1 MPELPEVETI
11 VRQLQKPL
19 SGKTIISATIS
30 KSGHRVVDSKVGRI
44 FPLKV
49 LQIHRRAKAIVL
61 QLGKNLGLL
70 IRLGMTGHFDYVPKT
85 SKLAGKS
92 KPNLNSTD
100 SEEKYVMVKFW
111 LGDGSVLKYVDVR
124 QFGSIEVFTQP
135 QLEKKLAT
143 FGPEPLAK
151 EFTVKIFSDLLSRK
165 KKARIKVTLMDQNF
179 IAGIGNIY
187 AQEALYTAG
196 IRPQR
201 KISTLKPTEIQRLHH
216 SLQKVLRKSIQH
228 HGTTVDNYAHMNG
241 AGDFQNYL
249 QVYGKRQCPKKH
261 LLTKVYLGGR
271 GTYYCALCQH

>member
-11 VRQLQKPL
+11 VRQLQRQVQGKMIVAARISPL
-19 SGKTIISATIS
+19 GRRIVDARIS
-30 KSGHRVVDSKVGRI
+30 RI
-44 FPLKV
+44 FPLNILK
-49 LQIHRRAKAIVL
+49 IFRRAKAIVIV
-61 QLGKNLGLL
+61 LGKKYVLL
-70 IRLGMTGHFDYVPKT
+70 VRLGMTGHFDYVPGKPKLS
-85 SKLAGKS
+85 SKNKS
-92 KPNLNSTD
+92 PFESAAT
-100 SEEKYVMVKFW
+100 EEKYVRVTFR
-111 LGDGSVLKYVDVR
+111 LEDGSVLNYVDIR
-124 QFGSIEVFTQP
+124 QFGSVQIFTTAG
-135 QLEKKLAT
+135 LNHTLAA
-143 FGPEPLAK
+143 FGPEPLAP
-151 EFTVKIFSDLLSRK
+151 EFTVDAFRALLSRK

-201 KISTLKPTEIQRLHH
+201 KINTLKPTEIQRLHH

-228 HGTTVDNYAHMNG
+228 HGTTVDNYTHMDG

-271 GTYYCALCQH
+271 GTYYCPQCQR